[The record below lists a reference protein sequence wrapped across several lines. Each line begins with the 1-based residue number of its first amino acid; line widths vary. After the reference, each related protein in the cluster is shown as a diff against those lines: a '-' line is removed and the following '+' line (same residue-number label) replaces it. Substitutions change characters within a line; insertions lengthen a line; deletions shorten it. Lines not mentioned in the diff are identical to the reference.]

1 MIRRNKMDSAEE
13 TIKNLVES
21 SSKIFVGLEPSA
33 DESAI
38 LAAIALKNILKDL
51 DKEVFLRPK
60 SQEKLSDKLREILP
74 EENDPE
80 IPQKIKIKI
89 PKSADIGELR
99 YEEDEKFLNL
109 FILPKNNMEPSGLL
123 IEKTPYEMDAA
134 FCFFE
139 EDGWEKINFVTKP
152 LREKIIYF
160 TNNGGTLAEKINDI
174 HQTLNG
180 PQAMSPL
187 TATLLMSLLV
197 HETEN
202 FQKRRGAE
210 IFSLA
215 ASLLESGADEKISS
229 ETDLKGKK
237 INSAQIVGRALART
251 TLEEEL
257 KTSWTYLTKNDFLKT
272 NLESTKENIIF
283 ILRKVR
289 SYITATSCS
298 IICYEDGDGVK
309 SLIFNENKNILAGLA
324 ASFGAALESSHFFA
338 GGFKN
343 FSDAETKIRQLL
355 KENIS
360 DKMKE

>member
-1 MIRRNKMDSAEE
+1 MSETKE
-13 TIKNLVES
+13 TIKNLIES

-33 DESAI
+33 DESAVF
-38 LAAIALKNILKDL
+38 AALALKNILKDL

-60 SQEKLSDKLREILP
+60 PQEKFSDKFKEILS

-99 YEEDEKFLNL
+99 YEEDGEFLNL

-123 IEKTPYEMDAA
+123 IEKAPYEMDAA

-139 EDGWEKINFVTKP
+139 GEGGWEKINLVAKP
-152 LREKIIYF
+152 SREKIVYF
-160 TNNGGTLAEKINDI
+160 TNNGRTFAEKINDI

-187 TATLLMSLLV
+187 TATLLMALLI

-202 FQKRRGAE
+202 FQKKRGAE
-210 IFSLA
+210 IFALA
-215 ASLLESGADEKISS
+215 ASLLESGADEKIAG
-229 ETDLKGKK
+229 ETDLKDKK
-237 INSAQIVGRALART
+237 INLAQITGRALART

-257 KTSWTYLTKNDFLKT
+257 ETSWTYLTKHDFLKT
-272 NLESTKENIIF
+272 NFEPVKENILF

-289 SYITATSCS
+289 AS
-298 IICYEDGDGVK
+298 IAAPSGSIVCYEDGDSVK
-309 SLIFNENKNILAGLA
+309 SLIFNENKNILRGLA
-324 ASFGAALESSHFFA
+324 ASFGATLESAHFFV

-343 FSDAETKIRQLL
+343 FSDAEIKIRQLL
-355 KENIS
+355 KQNIS
-360 DKMKE
+360 DKMKK